1 MTQSLLTIVLFI
13 CLVAAAPLVIRRL
26 QQKRALPMG
35 ASGPACRLVSALAVG
50 PQQRI
55 MTVEVGPEGAR
66 CWLVVGVTAQSI
78 SMLHSVPAPAGEHAQ
93 A

>member
-1 MTQSLLTIVLFI
+1 MTQSLLTIVLFV
-13 CLVAAAPLVIRRL
+13 CLIAAAPLAIRRL
-26 QQKRALPMG
+26 QQKRALPLG
-35 ASGPACRLVSALAVG
+35 PSGPACRLVSALAVG

-66 CWLVVGVTAQSI
+66 CWLVVGVTAHSI
-78 SMLHSVPAPAGEHAQ
+78 SMLHSVAAPAGEHDQ